1 MVTLTKDVHFQYLAY
16 PDPTGYV
23 SYEISLNNSN
33 YDDVSIAVG
42 NDENDFCAIN
52 SAKFVG

>member
-23 SYEISLNNSN
+23 SYEISLNNSS